1 MMKVNRLLEKMC
13 ILTFAIT
20 ALTSVPLFLN
30 YVKGS
35 APKFQL
41 IVDLHVW
48 IGLTFII
55 LVSIRIF
62 RNQRFVK
69 SMLVGGKK

>member
-1 MMKVNRLLEKMC
+1 MKINRPLEKMC
-13 ILTFAIT
+13 ILAFAIT

-30 YVKGS
+30 YVRGAEPQS
-35 APKFQL
+35 RL

-48 IGLTFII
+48 IGLAFII

-62 RNQRFVK
+62 RNRRFVK
-69 SMLVGGKK
+69 AMLKGNKR